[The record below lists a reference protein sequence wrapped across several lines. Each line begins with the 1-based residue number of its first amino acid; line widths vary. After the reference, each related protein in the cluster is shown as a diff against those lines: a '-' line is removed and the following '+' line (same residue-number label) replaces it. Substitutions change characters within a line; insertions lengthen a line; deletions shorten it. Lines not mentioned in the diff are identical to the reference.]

1 MAGVKI
7 TDNYS
12 ICAMRINLYLFLV
25 PHHILII
32 LTLILIHLPTYHE
45 VGKIGAIE
53 TNLSKGIIDIHLP
66 TYHEVGKIGARE
78 TNLTKVL
85 LIHLPTYHKVR
96 KIGARETNLF
106 NFKSSRC
113 IYGGRQLY
121 QYNED
126 EF

>member
-45 VGKIGAIE
+45 VGKIGA
-53 TNLSKGIIDIHLP
+53 
-66 TYHEVGKIGARE
+66 RE

-106 NFKSSRC
+106 NLKSSKC

>member
-12 ICAMRINLYLFLV
+12 ICAMRINLHLFLV

-45 VGKIGAIE
+45 VGKIGARV
-53 TNLSKGIIDIHLP
+53 TNLTKVLLIHLP
-66 TYHEVGKIGARE
+66 TYHEVRKIGARE

-85 LIHLPTYHKVR
+85 LIHLPTYHEVS
-96 KIGARETNLF
+96 KIGARETNLSKGIIDTST
-106 NFKSSRC
+106 NLSR
-113 IYGGRQLY
+113 GR
-121 QYNED
+121 
-126 EF
+126 